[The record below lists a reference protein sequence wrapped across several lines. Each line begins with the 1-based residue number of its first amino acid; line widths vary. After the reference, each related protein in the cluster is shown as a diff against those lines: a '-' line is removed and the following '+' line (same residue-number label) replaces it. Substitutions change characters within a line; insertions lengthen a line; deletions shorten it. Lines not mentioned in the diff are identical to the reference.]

1 MTRFILLAL
10 ATLSLTGCMPPLEP
24 RTGGAPAVALD
35 EDGDGVADALVYA
48 DGDGR
53 PLTEPSTGG
62 TVEVP
67 GSRARFAAGGRVD
80 TSIAGLLE
88 TLGVLGV
95 PLAAGAGA
103 LWGRAKPVKR
113 ALHAETLFRGLVGA
127 VQHARTHGGLDA
139 TALAQ
144 LDAALSGANSQVA
157 GLNRAVDLAKA
168 DMKNGE

>member
-1 MTRFILLAL
+1 MTRLAL
-10 ATLSLTGCMPPLEP
+10 IILMTGALTGCM
-24 RTGGAPAVALD
+24 GAMDLPASGVPTVELD
-35 EDGDGVADALVYA
+35 EDGDGAPEALVYA
-48 DGDGR
+48 DADGR
-53 PLTEPSTGG
+53 PLTDPATGRAA
-62 TVEVP
+62 EVP
-67 GSRARFAAGGRVD
+67 GSRERFAAGGRVD
-80 TSIAGLLE
+80 ATVAGLLE
-88 TLGVLGV
+88 SLGLLGV